1 MKRRQFITTG
11 IAVTG
16 GLVLTG
22 RGGANVAEPVATDEI
37 PRYADWIPAG
47 SYDDAD
53 RGVFFTH
60 FDWEMRAEPEDV
72 EDDVDDDVGFDDPDV
87 EPIIESYPILGLP
100 LFGSSIAPSALFGIV
115 PYPFAEEVV
124 PDGPPTEGIATTA
137 MTWVDD
143 ALVFHGEF
151 EPAVFDEW
159 YAEDFELDEEREGF
173 GVYVGDA
180 AATDGLAYAVSEDA
194 LVVAL
199 TPDADAHTGEDAV
212 THLLDGFLGDADR
225 VIDDED
231 GAWLFEATGEP
242 SIALGA
248 WELPDPENVLD
259 PDGPEEGALEAPAE
273 GPEVEANPAFDGVES
288 LVNTI
293 AFGTDDDPD
302 AVEAHYAGLYR
313 NDAVP
318 AEGDV
323 RRHLVGGAFVP
334 HDLAVEGNRVYA
346 RVTFEDDAV

>member
-1 MKRRQFITTG
+1 MERRQFIRIG

-16 GLVLTG
+16 GLALPG
-22 RGGANVAEPVATDEI
+22 RGGATVADPEATDEL
-37 PRYADWIPAG
+37 PRYADWIPADR
-47 SYDDAD
+47 YDDTD

-60 FDWEMRAEPEDV
+60 FDWERQVDSEDV
-72 EDDVDDDVGFDDPDV
+72 EDDAGFDDPDV
-87 EPIIESYPILGLP
+87 ERIIQSYPILELP

-159 YAEDFELDEEREGF
+159 YAEEFELDEEREEF

-180 AATDGLAYAVSEDA
+180 APTDGLAYAVSEEA

-199 TPDADAHTGEDAV
+199 IPEGDYHVGEDDVA
-212 THLLDGFLGDADR
+212 HLLDAFLGDADR

-248 WELPDPENVLD
+248 WELPDPEAVLE
-259 PDGPEEGALEAPAE
+259 PDEPEEEVLEDQARE
-273 GPEVEANPAFDGVES
+273 PEVEANPAFDGVES

-293 AFGTDDDPD
+293 AFGTEDDPD

-313 NDAVP
+313 DDAVP
-318 AEGDV
+318 TEGDV

-346 RVTFEDDAV
+346 GVRFDDEPV